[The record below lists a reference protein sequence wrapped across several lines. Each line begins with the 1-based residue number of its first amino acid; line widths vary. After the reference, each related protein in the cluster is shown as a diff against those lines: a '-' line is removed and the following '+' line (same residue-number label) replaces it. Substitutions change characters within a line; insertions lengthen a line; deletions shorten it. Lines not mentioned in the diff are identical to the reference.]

1 MAGTSRAEC
10 QRCRHVGALHAPDG
24 CRLNGCGCRGFVGP
38 EGRRA
43 DPLERVVAELRGE
56 GARLRESVARL
67 WVVTLTFAGLVVV
80 LEVVR

>member
-1 MAGTSRAEC
+1 
-10 QRCRHVGALHAPDG
+10 
-24 CRLNGCGCRGFVGP
+24 VGP

-56 GARLRESVARL
+56 VARLRESVARL